1 MHFLL
6 LSDLRLRI
14 RIHTGEK
21 LFVCAV
27 FGFKRHMRI
36 HIKEKPHKCSK
47 CEKGFTRPGRLKRP
61 IYDTHDR
68 MKFKLYVMCGKGFSQ
83 LQNLKRKML
92 THTKKSCI
100 VASYVAKSFQYHL
113 LLKSVRKIT
122 VSGCSISTALYAVKI
137 SDYMKRLDAKNN

>member
-1 MHFLL
+1 MHFLR

-36 HIKEKPHKCSK
+36 HIKEKPCKCSK
-47 CEKGFTRPGRLKRP
+47 CENGFTRSGSLKRP
-61 IYDTHDR
+61 VYDTHDR

-83 LQNLKRKML
+83 LQNLKRHANAYQEKPHCCEL
-92 THTKKSCI
+92 CCKKFS
-100 VASYVAKSFQYHL
+100 VSST
-113 LLKSVRKIT
+113 LKRHK
-122 VSGCSISTALYAVKI
+122 
-137 SDYMKRLDAKNN
+137 KNYCNGMFNFNCTICC